1 MKLFK
6 LFLGGHNFN
15 GWYSGILVTLESL
28 ERINECGK
36 FREKYLPNYAAHK
49 ITYLQESEEYEYQWD
64 GTIVW
69 EDTEGVSWTMDITL
83 SEQDT
88 FL

>member
-6 LFLGGHNFN
+6 LYLGGHNFN
-15 GWYSGILVTLESL
+15 GWYSGILVTFESL
-28 ERINECGK
+28 ERINDCKK
-36 FREKYLPNYAAHK
+36 FRGEHLPNYATHK
-49 ITYLQESEEYEYQWD
+49 ITYLQPSEEYEYQWN

-69 EDTEGVSWTMDITL
+69 EDTFGISWTMEITL
-83 SEQDT
+83 SEQDV

>member
-6 LFLGGHNFN
+6 LYLGGHNFN
-15 GWYSGILVTLESL
+15 GWYSGLLVTFESL
-28 ERINECGK
+28 ERIHECGK
-36 FREKYLPNYAAHK
+36 FYKEYLPNYVSHK
-49 ITYLQESEEYEYQWD
+49 ITYLHQSEEYEYQWD

-69 EDTEGVSWTMDITL
+69 EDTEGVSWTMEITL
-83 SEQDT
+83 CEQEV